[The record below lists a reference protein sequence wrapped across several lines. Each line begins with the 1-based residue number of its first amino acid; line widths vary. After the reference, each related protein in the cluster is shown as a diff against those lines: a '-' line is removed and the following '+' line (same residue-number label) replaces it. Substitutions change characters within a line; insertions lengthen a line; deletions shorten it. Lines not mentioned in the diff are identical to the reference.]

1 MRFVHL
7 KMVCSDNAPQVG
19 NVICGDYLFV
29 GIDGPNVVWS
39 KDAET
44 WGRVAVPGA
53 TWDNT
58 TSRVE
63 FCNGKFLILGDKTC
77 GVFFTFNAQDAMVKY
92 SSIPGEITWQNII
105 NKPTTIGEFGI
116 LDMYTDT
123 ELKELMSMFKELYL
137 QLQSDTEE
145 MLEET
150 KRQDYSGIDLVRL
163 AEDQADIDAYNAELD
178 NLLENIT
185 VSGDFS
191 AINAVI
197 E

>member
-1 MRFVHL
+1 
-7 KMVCSDNAPQVG
+7 
-19 NVICGDYLFV
+19 
-29 GIDGPNVVWS
+29 
-39 KDAET
+39 
-44 WGRVAVPGA
+44 
-53 TWDNT
+53 
-58 TSRVE
+58 
-63 FCNGKFLILGDKTC
+63 
-77 GVFFTFNAQDAMVKY
+77 
-92 SSIPGEITWQNII
+92 
-105 NKPTTIGEFGI
+105 
-116 LDMYTDT
+116 MYTDT

>member
-1 MRFVHL
+1 
-7 KMVCSDNAPQVG
+7 
-19 NVICGDYLFV
+19 
-29 GIDGPNVVWS
+29 
-39 KDAET
+39 
-44 WGRVAVPGA
+44 
-53 TWDNT
+53 
-58 TSRVE
+58 
-63 FCNGKFLILGDKTC
+63 
-77 GVFFTFNAQDAMVKY
+77 
-92 SSIPGEITWQNII
+92 
-105 NKPTTIGEFGI
+105 
-116 LDMYTDT
+116 
-123 ELKELMSMFKELYL
+123 MFKEPYL

>member
-1 MRFVHL
+1 
-7 KMVCSDNAPQVG
+7 
-19 NVICGDYLFV
+19 
-29 GIDGPNVVWS
+29 
-39 KDAET
+39 
-44 WGRVAVPGA
+44 
-53 TWDNT
+53 
-58 TSRVE
+58 
-63 FCNGKFLILGDKTC
+63 
-77 GVFFTFNAQDAMVKY
+77 MVKY